1 MAVDEYPVSRVLATK
16 FPVYNL
22 VVGIKKSEKAEP
34 IWVLDTAI
42 PEFDEN
48 NDISQIITTFMDI
61 SVHKKSE
68 DKYHNLFVNIMHEV
82 HLWKL
87 VRDEQGLIKTWVLE
101 DANPAALKAWGRT
114 RSEIIGKTTDEIFSY
129 EATQQFMPIVEK
141 IFSEHSSYT
150 WEEYFSPT
158 GQYLYMTSVSFGEYF
173 ISTGIDIS
181 ERKST
186 ENALKENY
194 DRFVNM
200 FEYHDAIMLLIEPET
215 GSIINAN
222 KSTSE
227 FYGYS
232 KQELCSMNISQI
244 NILSAEQI
252 KIERENALSNNR
264 NYFIFSHKLANDEI
278 RTVEVHSSPIKY
290 QNKLIL
296 FSIIHDIT
304 ERKQLEQEKD
314 HLIDELKQALAKVKK
329 LEGLLPICSYCKN
342 IRDDKGYW
350 QKIEKYIH
358 ERSDTQFSHS
368 ICPDCAKKY
377 FPDLDI
383 NDD

>member
-1 MAVDEYPVSRVLATK
+1 
-16 FPVYNL
+16 
-22 VVGIKKSEKAEP
+22 
-34 IWVLDTAI
+34 
-42 PEFDEN
+42 
-48 NDISQIITTFMDI
+48 
-61 SVHKKSE
+61 
-68 DKYHNLFVNIMHEV
+68 
-82 HLWKL
+82 
-87 VRDEQGLIKTWVLE
+87 
-101 DANPAALKAWGRT
+101 LK
-114 RSEIIGKTTDEIFSY
+114 GK
-129 EATQQFMPIVEK
+129 
-141 IFSEHSSYT
+141 
-150 WEEYFSPT
+150 
-158 GQYLYMTSVSFGEYF
+158 
-173 ISTGIDIS
+173 
-181 ERKST
+181 
-186 ENALKENY
+186 
-194 DRFVNM
+194 
-200 FEYHDAIMLLIEPET
+200 
-215 GSIINAN
+215 
-222 KSTSE
+222 
-227 FYGYS
+227 
-232 KQELCSMNISQI
+232 
-244 NILSAEQI
+244 
-252 KIERENALSNNR
+252 NALSNNR